1 VPYEVSNSADRR
13 IDSHFG
19 GRSPS
24 SDSPVISL
32 RAVGRVFPS
41 GEATIAALNNVSIDV
56 PHGDWLAIMG
66 PSGSGKTTL
75 LNLISGLD
83 KPTSGTVTVF
93 DQPLQLLKESE
104 LTTFRARHLGL
115 VFQDHYLL
123 PGLSALDNV
132 ILARLPWSNY
142 RQLEP
147 RARTLL
153 SEVGLQ
159 ARVNFPPARLSSG
172 ECQRVSI
179 ARALIGDPK
188 LLLTDEPTGRLD
200 ARTTTDVLG
209 LLEELRVAKSLTIV
223 TVTHDP
229 NVAARASRVLNL
241 KGGEVVNIEQRS

>member
-1 VPYEVSNSADRR
+1 MPYEVNNRTDRR
-13 IDSHFG
+13 ADPHFG
-19 GRSPS
+19 GRSPGP
-24 SDSPVISL
+24 DSPVISL
-32 RAVGRVFPS
+32 RGISRVFPS
-41 GEATIAALNNVSIDV
+41 GDGTIAALSKVSIEV
-56 PHGDWLAIMG
+56 PHGDWLAIVG

-83 KPTSGTVTVF
+83 KPTSGTVIVF

-132 ILARLPWSNY
+132 ILARLPWNKY
-142 RQLEP
+142 RELEP
-147 RARTLL
+147 RGRALL

-159 ARVNFPPARLSSG
+159 ARINFPPARLSSG

-200 ARTTTDVLG
+200 SRTTTDVLD
-209 LLEELRVAKSLTIV
+209 LLEALRVAKSLTIV

-229 NVAARASRVLNL
+229 NVAARASRVLTL
-241 KGGEVVNIEQRS
+241 KGG